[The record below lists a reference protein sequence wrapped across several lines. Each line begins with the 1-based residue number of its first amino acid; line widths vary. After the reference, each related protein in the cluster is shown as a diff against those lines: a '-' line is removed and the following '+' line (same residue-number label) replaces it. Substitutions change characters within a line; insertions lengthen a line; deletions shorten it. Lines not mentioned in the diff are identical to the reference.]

1 MRHTF
6 TSAELELVRLA
17 LSLGAEKYGGPFSD
31 AEKRLVGRA
40 TERTRLPSTANIRE
54 ARLAIKA
61 GADPLGD
68 RLCEIRPQIQRRALG
83 AFYTD
88 PSIVQA
94 MLRWVDAQAPEEI
107 VDCGSGTGRFAGAAA
122 SMHSDKLVFAVEI
135 DPLACII
142 SRATA
147 AVLQLTNVVVLNRDF
162 TTLNLPST
170 TRRRAFIGNPPYVRH
185 HALTPDQKARARTL
199 AASLGVAFS
208 GLAGLHAHFIVAAA
222 ALANE
227 GDVLCFITSA
237 EWLDVNYG
245 RGVREL
251 MTDGLRAEEIH
262 LLDASAEAF
271 GDVATTAVIICA
283 RAGGD
288 AEQVR
293 FRSASSLGSLL
304 RLGTGGRLVGRAE
317 LQLSPAW
324 GKIARNRY
332 ADAAAAG
339 TIPLGSIARVHR
351 GAVTGANEFFVM
363 SREKAQR
370 LGLHNCVRPVLSAAE
385 EVFASGGTVHGD
397 PDRRV
402 ILCPPDKLSAHD
414 RAALNRYIAHGEA
427 QDIHERYV
435 PAHRSP
441 WWRPQLLAP
450 PPIVATYMARQA
462 PFFALNPDG
471 LHILNVIHGLYPL
484 TPLDDEQLRL
494 LVQTLNEMRETY
506 RGLGRTYQGG
516 LEKFEP
522 REMERLTI
530 TLGSSDQ
537 LAMLC
542 DG

>member
-6 TSAELELVRLA
+6 TTAEVELARLA
-17 LSLGAEKYGGPFSD
+17 LSLGAEKHGGPLSD
-31 AEKRLVGRA
+31 AEQLLCDRA
-40 TERTRLPSTANIRE
+40 AGHADSPSNAEIRE
-54 ARLAIKA
+54 ARRAIKA
-61 GADPLGD
+61 GLDPLGD

-94 MLRWVDAQAPEEI
+94 MLRWVEAQAPAEI
-107 VDCGSGTGRFAGAAA
+107 VDCGSGTGRFAIAAA
-122 SMHSDKLVFAVEI
+122 RIHRDMPVFAVEI
-135 DPLACII
+135 DPLACLI

-147 AVLQLTNVVVLNRDF
+147 AVLQLANVVVLNHDF
-162 TTLNLPST
+162 TTLKLPST
-170 TRRRAFIGNPPYVRH
+170 TQRRAFIGNPPYVRH
-185 HALTPDQKARARTL
+185 HALTSDQKARARKL

-208 GLAGLHAHFIVAAA
+208 GLSGLHAHFIVAAA
-222 ALANE
+222 ALSQP
-227 GDVLCFITSA
+227 GDILCFITSA

-293 FRSASSLGSLL
+293 FRSASNLGSLL

-317 LQLSPAW
+317 LQLSPSW

-332 ADAAAAG
+332 ADAATSG

-351 GAVTGANEFFVM
+351 GAVTGANEFFVL
-363 SREKAQR
+363 SRAQAQS
-370 LGLHNCVRPVLSAAE
+370 LGLRNCVRPVLTAAE
-385 EVFASGGTVHGD
+385 EVFSSDGTVHGG

-402 ILCPPDKLSAHD
+402 ILCPPDKLSARD
-414 RAALNRYIAHGEA
+414 RAALHRYIAQGEA

-471 LHILNVIHGLYPL
+471 LHILNVIHGIYPL
-484 TPLDDEQLRL
+484 TPLGDEQLRL
-494 LVQTLNEMRETY
+494 LVQTLNAMRETY

-530 TLGSSDQ
+530 TLRSSNR